1 MKAVGVS
8 VSVGLLSLKDQD
20 EPVVVGQKRDSR
32 RPSVRLQL
40 KSKRLFKERDRSW
53 DISDLKIEMIEFH
66 SEPPWAREY
75 PAGRGTS
82 PRRD

>member
-1 MKAVGVS
+1 VRIGF
-8 VSVGLLSLKDQD
+8 LSLKDQD

-40 KSKRLFKERDRSW
+40 KAKRLFEERDRMW
-53 DISDLKIEMIEFH
+53 DVSDLKIEMIEFH
-66 SEPPWAREY
+66 SEPPWAREC